1 MGNNALEEYKLVQ
14 YNTQEKASKNP
25 RYSSRSL
32 TSISPRINTFTIEN
46 YDQALNKE
54 QLIEEVSEILN
65 HPNGWRRFYQNRYEY
80 SDKDHDVKIIFK
92 EKPLFWNNLSFQMFD
107 RIYINTNNW
116 KNRGEDY
123 KYYVIN
129 HELGHYYRKGHFH
142 SCINGKAPI
151 MMQQTLGIGKCH
163 TNVFPLKEDFENDVL
178 FNSEEWFIIVLP
190 IIIMSLTMLS
200 RKTYSIFRK

>member
-1 MGNNALEEYKLVQ
+1 MRV
-14 YNTQEKASKNP
+14 
-25 RYSSRSL
+25 
-32 TSISPRINTFTIEN
+32 SPRINTFTIEN
-46 YDQALNKE
+46 YDQELNKE
-54 QLIEEVSEILN
+54 ELIREVSEILN
-65 HPNGWRRFYQNRYEY
+65 HPNGWSRFYRNIYVY

-107 RIYINTNNW
+107 RIYINTNNL

-142 SCINGKAPI
+142 TCINGKAPI
-151 MMQQTLGIGKCH
+151 MMQQTLGIGNCQ

-178 FNSEEWFIIVLP
+178 FNSEEWFIIALP